1 MFEIVSSHGRCKREI
16 LKKYKSPPFTTID
29 GITAIL
35 NDVKAF
41 APASVYTMIIGCHG
55 MGWLPV
61 YEMKVRSAPHMKMHW
76 EYQGV
81 PLTRYFGGLT
91 AEYQTDIKSLASG
104 IANAGMKMEY
114 ILFDD
119 CYMSS
124 IEVAYELKDVTKYL
138 IGSTSEMMAYGM
150 PYAAIGEY
158 LLLILFMMASIFSSS
173 VQSVTANVPQVII
186 S

>member
-1 MFEIVSSHGRCKREI
+1 
-16 LKKYKSPPFTTID
+16 
-29 GITAIL
+29 
-35 NDVKAF
+35 
-41 APASVYTMIIGCHG
+41 

-124 IEVAYELKDVTKYL
+124 IEVAYELKDVTECL
-138 IGSTSEMMAYGM
+138 M
-150 PYAAIGEY
+150 P
-158 LLLILFMMASIFSSS
+158 LLGNIYWGIPIINRDVKNFTIFI
-173 VQSVTANVPQVII
+173 QPMK
-186 S
+186 

>member
-1 MFEIVSSHGRCKREI
+1 MLAAHREGVGRAVSAGSGAVPRGPLPGGRRGRG
-16 LKKYKSPPFTTID
+16 

-158 LLLILFMMASIFSSS
+158 LLGNPDY
-173 VQSVTANVPQVII
+173 QSGSLWQ
-186 S
+186 